1 MKKTLASFVVLF
13 LVTGCQTVD
22 EGYSKQYV
30 SWTQKKNDCVY
41 EEKTTRL
48 ETIHY
53 LTRDETKEYVK
64 NVNTIT
70 YDDTMCSKIIE
81 AELKNKT
88 NKSALHNN
96 FNQINSVSN
105 TSISYTM
112 H

>member
-105 TSISYTM
+105 TSISYRW
-112 H
+112 